1 MIKNGEI
8 EMTLP
13 MTQKSEE
20 FLASIQELFTEIESW
35 ATAKGLR
42 CKRGSVTINEQDNG
56 TYQAVTLQILTDK
69 DEKIAEFVPVGA
81 SIIGAKGRVDFV
93 GTIDS
98 VILANWDKG
107 GPSIITATREGNV
120 KESKTQPL
128 YKGIEEAGWY
138 WVESRK
144 LSRAH
149 KFDQRLFYELLR
161 GVSDYDYC
169 G

>member
-1 MIKNGEI
+1 
-8 EMTLP
+8 MTLP

-107 GPSIITATREGNV
+107 GPSIMHYPLSDGKFVNKV
-120 KESKTQPL
+120 KILKQPVTFL
-128 YKGIEEAGWY
+128 LALVLKSASYL
-138 WVESRK
+138 K
-144 LSRAH
+144 L
-149 KFDQRLFYELLR
+149 KQI
-161 GVSDYDYC
+161 
-169 G
+169 